1 MALSAIDIEQKTF
14 RVALRGYAE
23 EEVDAF
29 LDEIISTVRSLEQQL
44 QDARARAADLESRV
58 SDNRDSE
65 DRITR
70 TLVLAQ
76 KTADEV
82 VREAR
87 FEAQQIL
94 SQARLDASE
103 IEADQVNKKEQL
115 GLEVTT
121 LQNAVADLRSH
132 VKGLTERL
140 LAQVDETEAA
150 MGGIAPIDEPV
161 EEEEDFGASFVDTDD
176 EEPASFEASEEE
188 PSDEDVDVDLD
199 DMEDEANMD
208 EPSTG
213 EVYLGSDRR
222 PWERYGD

>member
-44 QDARARAADLESRV
+44 QESRSRAIDLESRV
-58 SDNRDSE
+58 SGSRDTE
-65 DRITR
+65 DRLTR

-87 FEAQQIL
+87 YEAQQIL

-103 IEADQVNKKEQL
+103 IESEHAGKKERL
-115 GLEVTT
+115 GSEVQS
-121 LQNAVADLRSH
+121 LQNAVTELRAH
-132 VKGLTERL
+132 VRGLTDRL
-140 LAQVDETEAA
+140 LQQVEETESAMSDVVPPELEAITPVGDETFESPMDVEDADDKVDEGFESALED
-150 MGGIAPIDEPV
+150 IDV
-161 EEEEDFGASFVDTDD
+161 D
-176 EEPASFEASEEE
+176 EEI
-188 PSDEDVDVDLD
+188 D
-199 DMEDEANMD
+199 DDGDEAED
-208 EPSTG
+208 AG

>member
-1 MALSAIDIEQKTF
+1 MALSAIEIEQKTF

-29 LDEIISTVRSLEQQL
+29 LDEIISTVRSFEQQL
-44 QDARARAADLESRV
+44 QESRGRMADLESRV
-58 SDNRDSE
+58 TDTHDSE
-65 DRITR
+65 ERITR

-103 IEADQVNKKEQL
+103 I
-115 GLEVTT
+115 GSEVQT
-121 LQNAVADLRSH
+121 LQSAVAELRAH
-132 VKGLTERL
+132 VKGLTDRL
-140 LAQVDETEAA
+140 LAQVDEAESAMDGIVPAEMEPAEMEAA
-150 MGGIAPIDEPV
+150 EMEPAETIVESGFTEEVAYVEDTMDEGFPV
-161 EEEEDFGASFVDTDD
+161 DVEDIDD
-176 EEPASFEASEEE
+176 E
-188 PSDEDVDVDLD
+188 VDD
-199 DMEDEANMD
+199 DEAQA
-208 EPSTG
+208 G

>member
-1 MALSAIDIEQKTF
+1 MALSAIEIEQKTF

-29 LDEIISTVRSLEQQL
+29 LDEIISTVRSFEQQL
-44 QDARARAADLESRV
+44 QESRGRMADLESRV
-58 SDNRDSE
+58 TDTHDSE
-65 DRITR
+65 ERITR

-103 IEADQVNKKEQL
+103 IESERL
-115 GLEVTT
+115 GSEVQT
-121 LQNAVADLRSH
+121 LQSAVAELRAH
-132 VKGLTERL
+132 VKGLTDRL
-140 LAQVDETEAA
+140 LAQVDEAESAMDGIVPAEMEPAEMEAA
-150 MGGIAPIDEPV
+150 EMEPAETIVESGFTEEVAYVEDTMDEGFPV
-161 EEEEDFGASFVDTDD
+161 DVEDIDD
-176 EEPASFEASEEE
+176 E
-188 PSDEDVDVDLD
+188 VDD
-199 DMEDEANMD
+199 DEAQA
-208 EPSTG
+208 G

>member
-29 LDEIISTVRSLEQQL
+29 LDEVISTVRSLEQQL
-44 QDARARAADLESRV
+44 QESRSRIADLESRV
-58 SDNRDSE
+58 GDSRDTE
-65 DRITR
+65 DRLTR

-82 VREAR
+82 VHEAR

-103 IEADQVNKKEQL
+103 IESEHASKKERL
-115 GLEVTT
+115 GSEVQS
-121 LQNAVADLRSH
+121 LQSAVTELRAH
-132 VKGLTERL
+132 VRSLTDRL
-140 LAQVDETEAA
+140 LEQVDETESA
-150 MGGIAPIDEPV
+150 MSDVVPAELEDVEPIAD
-161 EEEEDFGASFVDTDD
+161 EDFESHNGMEVEDMLDEGFEDALDEVDDGVDD
-176 EEPASFEASEEE
+176 
-188 PSDEDVDVDLD
+188 DVD
-199 DMEDEANMD
+199 EARD
-208 EPSTG
+208 SG

>member
-1 MALSAIDIEQKTF
+1 MTLSAIDIEQKTF

-29 LDEIISTVRSLEQQL
+29 LDEIISTVRSLEQQV
-44 QDARARAADLESRV
+44 QESRDRIADLESQATE
-58 SDNRDSE
+58 SRDTE

-70 TLVLAQ
+70 TLVIAQ

-103 IEADQVNKKEQL
+103 IETEQTRKREQL
-115 GLEVTT
+115 GSEVQM
-121 LQNAVADLRSH
+121 LQSVVGELREH
-132 VKGLTERL
+132 VKNLTERL
-140 LAQVDETEAA
+140 MAQVIDTESA
-150 MGGIAPIDEPV
+150 MDDLLPGDFQAEGSEEGEFEEV
-161 EEEEDFGASFVDTDD
+161 EESLDEEDA
-176 EEPASFEASEEE
+176 
-188 PSDEDVDVDLD
+188 EDSA
-199 DMEDEANMD
+199 E
-208 EPSTG
+208 TG

>member
-29 LDEIISTVRSLEQQL
+29 LDEVISTVRSLEQQL
-44 QDARARAADLESRV
+44 QEARSRATDLESRV
-58 SDNRDSE
+58 NDSQDTE
-65 DRITR
+65 DRLTR

-103 IEADQVNKKEQL
+103 IESEQASKKERL
-115 GLEVTT
+115 GSEVQT
-121 LQNAVADLRSH
+121 LQSAVTELRAH
-132 VKGLTERL
+132 VRGLTERL
-140 LAQVDETEAA
+140 LEQVDETESA
-150 MGGIAPIDEPV
+150 MSDVLPPDLEDVEPLAG
-161 EEEEDFGASFVDTDD
+161 EDFGHHEMGTEDIAGDEFEGAFDEAFDEAEDDADD
-176 EEPASFEASEEE
+176 EV
-188 PSDEDVDVDLD
+188 DESQD
-199 DMEDEANMD
+199 A
-208 EPSTG
+208 G